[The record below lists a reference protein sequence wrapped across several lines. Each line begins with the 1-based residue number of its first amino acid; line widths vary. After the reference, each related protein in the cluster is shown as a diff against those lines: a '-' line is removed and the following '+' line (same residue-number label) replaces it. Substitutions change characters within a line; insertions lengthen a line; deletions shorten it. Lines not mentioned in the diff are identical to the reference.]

1 MYVCVDLHV
10 RAACGPSSLLSG
22 VDLQLTTWLRP
33 TKLDLAYPLRVVP
46 TLVYGI
52 VPVGNNVGPVSIGW
66 AIGPIKSVGP
76 IQSNLVAALSSYR
89 VAVYSHRASCKLHV
103 GKPCST
109 QDVGTVWQ

>member
-1 MYVCVDLHV
+1 MYVCVHV

-22 VDLQLTTWLRP
+22 VDLLTTWLRP

-66 AIGPIKSVGP
+66 AIGPSKSVGP
-76 IQSNLVAALSSYR
+76 IQSNLVAA
-89 VAVYSHRASCKLHV
+89 
-103 GKPCST
+103 
-109 QDVGTVWQ
+109 